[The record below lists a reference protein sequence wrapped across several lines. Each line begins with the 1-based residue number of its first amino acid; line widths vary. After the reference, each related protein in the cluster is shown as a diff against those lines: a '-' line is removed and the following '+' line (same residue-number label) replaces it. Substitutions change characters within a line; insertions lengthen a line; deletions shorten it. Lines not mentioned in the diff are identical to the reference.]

1 MRWGWASMGVGLLLF
16 LLACATD
23 EAPPAHGARGDG
35 VVDNREGTVSVN
47 GAELYY
53 STQGSGPTCLVLSA
67 IGSEPYKRLTLPQLA
82 ERLRLVYVDLRGS
95 GRSTGNPADLTFDV
109 LAADLEAIRG
119 ELGVDQVAVL
129 GHSILGVLAI
139 EYGRRHAASVSH
151 VITVGTPPSGDM
163 AFLAAKSSAFFEE
176 HASEERKQLLRDNL
190 ANLSEGASM
199 GETMYAHTPMRFYDA
214 RFDAAPLFAEAD
226 VKLGL
231 LKHIMGTLTPGWT
244 IRAESN
250 SLRVPIFIAQG
261 RHDYA
266 FPYVLWDGVVDTLPN
281 ATLRLFEKS
290 GHQPFFEEPA
300 VFADALS
307 KWMADQ
313 G

>member
-1 MRWGWASMGVGLLLF
+1 MGVGLLLF
-16 LLACATD
+16 LLACAVD
-23 EAPPAHGARGDG
+23 EAPPANGTGGDG
-35 VVDNREGTVSVN
+35 VVENREGTVSVD

-67 IGSEPYKRLTLPQLA
+67 IGTEPYKRLTLPQLA
-82 ERLRLVYVDLRGS
+82 KRLRLVYVDLRGS
-95 GRSTGNPADLTFDV
+95 GRSTGNPADLTFDI
-109 LAADLEAIRG
+109 LAGDLEAIRG

-151 VITVGTPPSGDM
+151 VITVSTPPSGDM

-226 VKLGL
+226 VKPGL
-231 LKHIMGTLTPGWT
+231 LKHIMETLTPNWT
-244 IRAESN
+244 IRAESS

-266 FPYVLWDGVVDTLPN
+266 FPYVLWDGVVDALPN
-281 ATLRLFEKS
+281 ATLRIFEKS
-290 GHQPFFEEPA
+290 GHQAFFEEPE